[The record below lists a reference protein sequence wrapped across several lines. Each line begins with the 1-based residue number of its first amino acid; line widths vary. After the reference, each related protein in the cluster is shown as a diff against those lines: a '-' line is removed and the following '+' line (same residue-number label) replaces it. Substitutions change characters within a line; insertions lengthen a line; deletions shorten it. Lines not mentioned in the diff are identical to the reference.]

1 MNFEII
7 SSDVSV
13 TTSSG
18 NHEKGSSKVKLKNIV
33 DFSWEV
39 RFYTGQLIAVN
50 PSGKYVAYGIKCNF
64 FFTINF

>member
-1 MNFEII
+1 M
-7 SSDVSV
+7 

-50 PSGKYVAYGIKCNF
+50 PPGKYVAYGIKCKF
-64 FFTINF
+64 LSKGIFCFKSDLIS